1 MRIDSILKIGNQGVE
16 VEDLQ
21 QKLIKLKYLSG
32 VADGYFGK
40 NTERAVLNFQNDYNL
55 KVDGIV
61 GPDTW
66 KVIENK
72 IKVLG
77 MDLFQTI
84 KEGGQNDYVIDLK
97 IKLKKLGFYNNEIN
111 DYFDKATKESV
122 IQFQKDNKLKA
133 DGIVGPDTWKAINE
147 EIKKTLPTI
156 IIPLLEGSKGDEV
169 ILLQEYLL
177 LIGYKIEINGD
188 YNQATIEAVK
198 LFQRNNN
205 LNDTGIVNQETWKL
219 IEQQALDLD
228 RIETLKEGSTGEEV
242 IILQEKLKIVKA
254 FYGSVTGSFGP
265 ETTEAVKIFQT
276 QNNLPVTG
284 IVDNKTWNV
293 LLDKTNVSFADNVL
307 AVPVIDTFETTSILS
322 RPTLRQGDIGPEVK
336 ELQEI
341 LTKLMYYEGPINGI
355 FDSAT
360 NIAVKTFQTSNK
372 LLSDGIVGRNT
383 WSALVYLYSPL
394 AACGDISESKNISFV
409 GVVID
414 PAHGGSDPG
423 AVSSQFSEK
432 NLALQISKYMAGRF
446 KELGIPNSLTRDS
459 DVTLSN
465 SERINK
471 IKQPFGDI
479 PNAIVVS
486 NHINA
491 GGGEGAEV
499 IYALRNT
506 PELARD
512 ILTEIGKAGQKIRT
526 VYQRTLPS
534 NPNQDYYY
542 IMRDTDNL
550 QVVIVEYGFIDN
562 PVDLAKLNQNWR
574 KYAEATVKAVTE
586 YMGYTY
592 KPATLTSGSYT
603 VKSGDT
609 LYSIARNFN
618 TTVDAIKTANNLTSN
633 ILTIGQNLKIP
644 GLEPVIPLEGQTY
657 TVKSG
662 DTLYSIARNFNTT
675 VDAIKTANNLTSNI
689 LTIGQ
694 NLKILSSEAKT
705 SQESG
710 TYIVKKGD
718 TLYSIASSYNT
729 SVADLK
735 TLNNLSSNLLS
746 IGQTLLVPLY
756 RSFNYQIYTVKEGDN
771 IWSIANNLN
780 ILIKTLKENNQLIDN
795 NLYVGQILEIPK

>member
-1 MRIDSILKIGNQGVE
+1 
-16 VEDLQ
+16 
-21 QKLIKLKYLSG
+21 
-32 VADGYFGK
+32 
-40 NTERAVLNFQNDYNL
+40 
-55 KVDGIV
+55 
-61 GPDTW
+61 
-66 KVIENK
+66 
-72 IKVLG
+72 
-77 MDLFQTI
+77 
-84 KEGGQNDYVIDLK
+84 
-97 IKLKKLGFYNNEIN
+97 
-111 DYFDKATKESV
+111 
-122 IQFQKDNKLKA
+122 
-133 DGIVGPDTWKAINE
+133 
-147 EIKKTLPTI
+147 
-156 IIPLLEGSKGDEV
+156 
-169 ILLQEYLL
+169 
-177 LIGYKIEINGD
+177 
-188 YNQATIEAVK
+188 
-198 LFQRNNN
+198 
-205 LNDTGIVNQETWKL
+205 
-219 IEQQALDLD
+219 
-228 RIETLKEGSTGEEV
+228 
-242 IILQEKLKIVKA
+242 
-254 FYGSVTGSFGP
+254 
-265 ETTEAVKIFQT
+265 
-276 QNNLPVTG
+276 
-284 IVDNKTWNV
+284 
-293 LLDKTNVSFADNVL
+293 
-307 AVPVIDTFETTSILS
+307 
-322 RPTLRQGDIGPEVK
+322 
-336 ELQEI
+336 
-341 LTKLMYYEGPINGI
+341 
-355 FDSAT
+355 
-360 NIAVKTFQTSNK
+360 
-372 LLSDGIVGRNT
+372 
-383 WSALVYLYSPL
+383 
-394 AACGDISESKNISFV
+394 
-409 GVVID
+409 
-414 PAHGGSDPG
+414 
-423 AVSSQFSEK
+423 
-432 NLALQISKYMAGRF
+432 MAGRF

-562 PVDLAKLNQNWR
+562 PLDLAKLNQNWR
-574 KYAEATVKAVTE
+574 KYAESTVKAVTE

-592 KPATLTSGSYT
+592 KPATLTSGS
-603 VKSGDT
+603 
-609 LYSIARNFN
+609 
-618 TTVDAIKTANNLTSN
+618 
-633 ILTIGQNLKIP
+633 
-644 GLEPVIPLEGQTY
+644 Y